1 MYPARYSDNEP
12 PNIQATTP
20 AMIQVTSDNASLTK
34 PRLKL
39 IKAEMAM
46 IATIAQST
54 QVNGTVQ
61 PTDG

>member
-1 MYPARYSDNEP
+1 MYPERYCDSEP

-20 AMIQVTSDNASLTK
+20 AMIQVHSDNASFTK
-34 PRLKL
+34 PRFKL

-61 PTDG
+61 PTDR